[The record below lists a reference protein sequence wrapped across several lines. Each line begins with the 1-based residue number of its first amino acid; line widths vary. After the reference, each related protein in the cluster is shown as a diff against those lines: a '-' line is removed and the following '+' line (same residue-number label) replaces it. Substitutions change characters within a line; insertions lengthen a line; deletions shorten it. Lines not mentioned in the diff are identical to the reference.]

1 MGGQVATMYETTSVL
16 QKYKTGRLSRSQAIK
31 MFAKIGID
39 EDEAVD
45 LMEEQED
52 ADTPN
57 GD

>member
-1 MGGQVATMYETTSVL
+1 MYETTSVL

-52 ADTPN
+52 ADTTN
-57 GD
+57 SD

>member
-1 MGGQVATMYETTSVL
+1 MYETTSVL

-52 ADTPN
+52 ANTTNSD
-57 GD
+57 